1 MLTGVGRNKT
11 ESRCWKILRINS
23 KNKYKNRHIDVSCR
37 KSLVYWSY
45 NIMKTLWTSPW
56 RCLAQA
62 EWLEAKTVSSYRCSL
77 ILICRGVGLEKH
89 SDLRCIQ
96 FKMDDSFSNVSK
108 GHKHKAVIK
117 PEYRTMGPSL
127 DTVYWL
133 ALFIILGNKGRV
145 IWNAIREI
153 STVFV
158 SLIAEA

>member
-1 MLTGVGRNKT
+1 
-11 ESRCWKILRINS
+11 
-23 KNKYKNRHIDVSCR
+23 
-37 KSLVYWSY
+37 
-45 NIMKTLWTSPW
+45 
-56 RCLAQA
+56 
-62 EWLEAKTVSSYRCSL
+62 
-77 ILICRGVGLEKH
+77 
-89 SDLRCIQ
+89 
-96 FKMDDSFSNVSK
+96 MDDSFSNVSK